1 MNFNSSTERRTWI
14 CELLIYLMT
23 EVFCLMEKWK
33 AKKMLLTGCPTGIAH
48 TYMAAEA
55 LEKKAQE
62 LGYPIKVETRGS
74 GGSGML
80 YGHGGYYGW
89 RYGSTG
95 GNCRGL

>member
-1 MNFNSSTERRTWI
+1 
-14 CELLIYLMT
+14 
-23 EVFCLMEKWK
+23 
-33 AKKMLLTGCPTGIAH
+33 MLLTGCPTGIAH

-95 GNCRGL
+95 GNCRGLQGVPEEVYESRAGICSDRYYAWIY